1 MPEPHTRDLI
11 DVLTVPLQA
20 AVATALDT
28 RPALQNN
35 GDRGGGGDG
44 EGVDLPRSEK
54 VVLMIDMVESV
65 RLMVVDESGTVSRW
79 HRFISNAQSVVL
91 PQHQGRLVKSL
102 GDGLLAEFDDC
113 RHAVEAAFALHS
125 SLQKIQADAGLAQ
138 TMKMRAGV
146 HSAHVWTDSADIY
159 GAGVNLA
166 ARLATLA
173 NPGET
178 VVSAPVFA
186 QMLQTMDV
194 LIEDLGEC
202 QLRHID
208 KPVRAYRVGQPAQAS
223 TTPAAGARPSL
234 AVLPFSVTGGGPDEE
249 YFGDGLAED
258 IIASLARSPWLF
270 VIARGSSFN
279 FRGEDVR
286 VSSICKK
293 LGVRYLVMGSVR
305 KIGNR
310 IRASAELLDGSDGQT
325 LWSERYDRPSQDFF
339 ELQEDIVS
347 KVVGTIEPLF
357 LRQEERQAMQAAQS
371 SGRDSTAS
379 LAHWDLLM
387 RARWHYWR
395 STRRHSDEAKRLL
408 EQAIAMRPNDVAG
421 LSLLSFSLFT
431 DVWSGWAAEPKVVV
445 ERGMKLAIRAL
456 SIDDRDSFAHFT
468 MGVAAA
474 CVSDMA
480 RATTAQ
486 RRAIELYPHFAAA
499 EAELGRLL
507 VFQGETKEAIA
518 HVKTAI
524 LASPSDPR
532 MSLWLFTLSMGA
544 FIDEDYDTACGY
556 AAQAIAQRSDW
567 FFNHYLYAACLAAAG
582 NIEAAQR
589 IFKSGLQLTPNMGLA
604 TLKVGHPFSQKEHR
618 DRYVDALR
626 KAGWE
631 G

>member
-1 MPEPHTRDLI
+1 MADSKGAAGQPDLT
-11 DVLTVPLQA
+11 DSNQASQA
-20 AVATALDT
+20 AQASLESDASNAHVGM
-28 RPALQNN
+28 P
-35 GDRGGGGDG
+35 RG
-44 EGVDLPRSEK
+44 EK
-54 VVLMIDMVESV
+54 VVLMIDLVESV
-65 RLMVVDESGTVSRW
+65 RLMVVNESGTVSRW
-79 HRFISNAQSVVL
+79 HRFVSNAQHVL
-91 PQHQGRLVKSL
+91 LPAHQGHMVKSL

-113 RHAVEAAFALHS
+113 KHAVEAAFALHR
-125 SLQKIQADAGLAQ
+125 SLKDTHDDAGTAQ
-138 TMKMRAGV
+138 ATQGNDVMQLRAGI
-146 HSAHVWTDSADIY
+146 HSTHVWRDGVDIY

-178 VVSAPVFA
+178 VVSASVYEQIVKA
-186 QMLQTMDV
+186 MDV
-194 LIEDLGEC
+194 LTEDLGHC

-208 KPVRAYRVGQPAQAS
+208 TPVRAYRVGQAAPAGA
-223 TTPAAGARPSL
+223 TPALGGRPSV

-279 FRGEDVR
+279 FRGEDLR

-293 LGVRYLVMGSVR
+293 LGVRYLVMGAVR
-305 KIGNR
+305 KMGSR
-310 IRASAELLDGSDGQT
+310 IRASAELLDGSNGET
-325 LWSERYDRPSQDFF
+325 LWSERYDRDAKDFF

-357 LRQEERQAMQAAQS
+357 LRQEERQAMQAAQGT
-371 SGRDSTAS
+371 GRDSTAS

-408 EQAIAMRPNDVAG
+408 EQAIALRPNDVAG

-431 DVWSGWAAEPKVVV
+431 DVWSGWAADPKAVI
-445 ERGMKLAIRAL
+445 ERGMKLAVRAI

-474 CVSDMA
+474 CISDMP
-480 RATTAQ
+480 RAVAAQ
-486 RRAIELYPHFAAA
+486 RQAIKLYPHFAAA
-499 EAELGRLL
+499 EGELGRLL
-507 VFQGETKEAIA
+507 VFQGETKEAVA
-518 HVKTAI
+518 HVNAAI
-524 LASPSDPR
+524 VASPSDPR
-532 MSLWLFTLSMGA
+532 MALWLFTLGMAS
-544 FIDEDYDTACGY
+544 FINEDYETACTY

-567 FFNHYLYAACLAAAG
+567 FFNHYFYAACLANAG
-582 NIEAAQR
+582 DIEAAQR
-589 IFKSGLQLTPNMGLA
+589 VFKGGQQLMPNMGLA

-618 DRYVDALR
+618 DRYVEALR
-626 KAGWE
+626 KAGWA

>member
-1 MPEPHTRDLI
+1 MT
-11 DVLTVPLQA
+11 PLN
-20 AVATALDT
+20 DH
-28 RPALQNN
+28 
-35 GDRGGGGDG
+35 
-44 EGVDLPRSEK
+44 GVVLPRSEK
-54 VVLMIDMVESV
+54 VVLMIDLVESV
-65 RLMVVDESGTVSRW
+65 RLMAVDESGTVSRW
-79 HRFISNAQSVVL
+79 HQFASNAQSVVL
-91 PQHQGRLVKSL
+91 PQHQGRMVKSL
-102 GDGLLAEFDDC
+102 GDGLLAEFDTC
-113 RHAVEAAFALHS
+113 TNAIKAAFALHT
-125 SLQKIQADAGLAQ
+125 SLHTLQAEAGLAQ

-146 HSAHVWTDSADIY
+146 HSTHVWTDSADIY

-178 VVSAPVFA
+178 VVSAPVYA
-186 QMLQTMDV
+186 QMVLAMDV

-208 KPVRAYRVGQPAQAS
+208 KPVRAYRVGQPALAS
-223 TTPAAGARPSL
+223 PTPDLGARPSL
-234 AVLPFSVTGGGPDEE
+234 AVLPFTVTGGGPDEE

-258 IIASLARSPWLF
+258 IIASLACSPWLF

-279 FRGEDVR
+279 FRGDDLR

-305 KIGNR
+305 KMGNR
-310 IRASAELLDGSDGQT
+310 IRASAELLDGSNGQT
-325 LWSERYDRPSQDFF
+325 LWSERYDRPVQDFF
-339 ELQEDIVS
+339 ALQEDIVS

-357 LRQEERQAMQAAQS
+357 LRQEERQAMQAAQA

-408 EQAIAMRPNDVAG
+408 EQAITMRPNDACG

-431 DVWSGWAAEPKVVV
+431 DVWSGWAADPKAVI
-445 ERGMKLAIRAL
+445 ERGMKLAVKAL
-456 SIDDRDSFAHFT
+456 CMDDRDSFAHFT

-474 CVSDMA
+474 CVSDMQ
-480 RATTAQ
+480 RAIAAQ

-499 EAELGRLL
+499 VGELGRLL
-507 VFQGETKEAIA
+507 VFNGETKEAISR
-518 HVKTAI
+518 VNTAI
-524 LASPSDPR
+524 VASPSDPR
-532 MSLWLFTLSMGA
+532 MSLWLFTLGMAA
-544 FIDEDYDTACGY
+544 FIEEDYSTACKY
-556 AAQAIAQRSDW
+556 AEQAISQRSDW

-582 NIEAAQR
+582 DIEAAQR
-589 IFKSGLQLTPNMGLA
+589 VFKGGQQLMPNMGLV
-604 TLKVGHPFSQKEHR
+604 TLKVGHPFSQKDHR

-626 KAGWE
+626 KAGWA

>member
-1 MPEPHTRDLI
+1 VLKPLIGDLF
-11 DVLTVPLQA
+11 DELAAPSQA
-20 AVATALDT
+20 AASHSSAPDKPITLLEPKASAEV
-28 RPALQNN
+28 N
-35 GDRGGGGDG
+35 
-44 EGVDLPRSEK
+44 LPRSEK
-54 VVLMIDMVESV
+54 VVLMVDLVESV
-65 RLMVVDESGTVSRW
+65 RLMAVDETGTISRW
-79 HRFISNAQSVVL
+79 HRFISNAQTAVL
-91 PQHQGRLVKSL
+91 PAHQGRMVKSL
-102 GDGLLAEFDDC
+102 GDGLLAEFEDC
-113 RHAVEAAFALHS
+113 KQAVEAAFALHA
-125 SLQKIQADAGLAQ
+125 SLQDEQIGISPNQA
-138 TMKMRAGV
+138 MRMRAGI
-146 HSAHVWTDSADIY
+146 HSTHVWRDSTDIY

-166 ARLATLA
+166 ARLSTLA

-178 VVSAPVFA
+178 VVSEPVYA
-186 QMLQTMDV
+186 QMRQTMDV

-208 KPVRAYRVGQPAQAS
+208 QPVRAYRVGQPAQAA
-223 TTPAAGARPSL
+223 TTPALGTRPSL

-270 VIARGSSFN
+270 VIARGSSFT
-279 FRGEDVR
+279 FRGDDLR

-305 KIGNR
+305 KIGTR
-310 IRASAELLDGSDGQT
+310 IRASAELLDGSNGET
-325 LWSERYDRPSQDFF
+325 LWSERYDRDAQDFF
-339 ELQEDIVS
+339 ELQDDIVS
-347 KVVGTIEPLF
+347 KIVGTIEPLF

-371 SGRDSTAS
+371 SGRDSAAS

-395 STRRHSDEAKRLL
+395 STRRHSEETKRLL

-431 DVWSGWAAEPKVVV
+431 DVWSGWAADPKAVI
-445 ERGMKLAIRAL
+445 ERGMKLAVRAL
-456 SIDDRDSFAHFT
+456 SIDERDSFAHFT

-474 CVSDMA
+474 CVSDMP
-480 RATTAQ
+480 RAIAAQ
-486 RRAIELYPHFAAA
+486 RQAIKLYPHFAAA

-507 VFQGETKEAIA
+507 VFQGETAEAVA
-518 HVKTAI
+518 HVNAAI
-524 LASPSDPR
+524 VASPSDPR

-544 FIDEDYDTACGY
+544 FIDKDFDAACTY

-567 FFNHYLYAACLAAAG
+567 FFNHYLYAACLAATG
-582 NIEAAQR
+582 DVEAAQR
-589 IFKSGLQLTPNMGLA
+589 TFKGGQKLMPNMGLA